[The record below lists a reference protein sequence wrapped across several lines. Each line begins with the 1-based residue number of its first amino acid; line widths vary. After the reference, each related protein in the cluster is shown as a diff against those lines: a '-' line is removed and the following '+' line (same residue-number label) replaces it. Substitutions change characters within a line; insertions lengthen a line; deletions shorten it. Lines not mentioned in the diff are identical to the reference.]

1 MQSSPGRRCFRYVY
15 RSWVVQRYKKSFK
28 AMGGACEIQIDATT
42 AEQAE
47 HCIQLGID
55 EVLRI
60 EKKYSRYLADSFV
73 GLVNGQAGSTGFVHC
88 DQETRELLNYANTLY
103 NTSDGLFDITSG
115 VLRRAWNFRTGKIP
129 DETELAALLPL
140 IGWNLVERRGEEIRL
155 PQVGM
160 EIDFGGFGKEYAADR
175 AATAIQD
182 AGVLNVC
189 VNLGGDIR
197 VIGTQADGRPWV
209 AGIRDPRVADKIF
222 ASIDLYHEG
231 LATSGDY
238 ERYFEIDG
246 KRYCHVLNP
255 RTGWP
260 VRYWQSVSVV
270 APVAIAAGSYSTIA
284 MLHESKGV
292 EFLQATGLRYLCI
305 DHDGRCYS

>member
-1 MQSSPGRRCFRYVY
+1 
-15 RSWVVQRYKKSFK
+15 
-28 AMGGACEIQIDATT
+28 MGGVCEIQIDAATP
-42 AEQAE
+42 EQAE
-47 HCIQLGID
+47 HCIQLGIA

-60 EKKYSRYLADSFV
+60 EKKYSRYLTDSFV
-73 GLVNGQAGSTGFVHC
+73 GLVNARAGLAGFTAC
-88 DQETRELLNYANTLY
+88 DDETIELLKYADMLY
-103 NTSDGLFDITSG
+103 DTSEGLFDITSG
-115 VLRRAWNFRTGKIP
+115 VLRSVWNFKTPRLPT
-129 DETELAALLPL
+129 TAELDGLLPL
-140 IGWNLVERRGEEIRL
+140 IAWPDVQRETAGLRL
-155 PQVGM
+155 PKAGM
-160 EIDFGGFGKEYAADR
+160 EIDFGGFGKEYATDR
-175 AATAIQD
+175 AAMVIKASGIQH
-182 AGVLNVC
+182 AC

-197 VIGTQADGRPWV
+197 VIGTQFDGRPWV

-222 ASIDLYHEG
+222 ASIDLYNEG